1 MLCVYIYIIYIY
13 RYKLLLLNQFR
24 ILPEI
29 LWQAVVFTSQKHGKF
44 PGFQSWLSPSESGLR
59 LTSQVHHGLDG
70 CQAELC
76 HRLQG
81 FGPLQAGAAKVEVD
95 ELQGL
100 AHHADLTGA
109 DESLLHRVGK
119 DVSGHENQWGS
130 GLWMVMISYDIHMF
144 HVLSNQLRQVVCNKN
159 ACGGPAGPAAPR
171 TSADQSP
178 SPNRWSSPTATA
190 ARIRGN
196 RHSTWATATAGVP
209 WQLLSR
215 GDILWEI

>member
-1 MLCVYIYIIYIY
+1 MYIYIYNLYLYINIV
-13 RYKLLLLNQFR
+13 LVESIPHFTS
-24 ILPEI
+24 

-109 DESLLHRVGK
+109 DESLESSRKRCVWTWK
-119 DVSGHENQWGS
+119 SVRIW
-130 GLWMVMISYDIHMF
+130 VVISYDIHMF
-144 HVLSNQLRQVVCNKN
+144 HVLSNLIINFAKWFATKTLAVGQPAQPAQPHLALLPTKVQVQTVGAHRQRRPREFG
-159 ACGGPAGPAAPR
+159 ATGTPPGQPQQQGGSLA
-171 TSADQSP
+171 TS
-178 SPNRWSSPTATA
+178 
-190 ARIRGN
+190 
-196 RHSTWATATAGVP
+196 
-209 WQLLSR
+209 
-215 GDILWEI
+215 E